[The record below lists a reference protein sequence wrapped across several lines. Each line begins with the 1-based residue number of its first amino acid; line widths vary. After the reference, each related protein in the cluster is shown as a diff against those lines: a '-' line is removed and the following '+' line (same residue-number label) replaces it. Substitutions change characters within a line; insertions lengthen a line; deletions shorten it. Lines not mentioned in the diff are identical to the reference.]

1 MGTATV
7 TGALATCTFGV
18 APASLSFLP
27 TSRVIIEGM
36 PAATTMDMVPM
47 LNVMP
52 FGMCTSLSNPSVAA
66 ATSAALGILTPMPC
80 VPAIAGPWKP
90 GATKTTIGGQPALVS
105 GSTCN
110 CAFGGM
116 VSMTMTGAVKTMVS

>member
-18 APASLSFLP
+18 APSSLSFLP
-27 TSRVIIEGM
+27 TPRVMIEGK
-36 PAATTMDMVPM
+36 PAGTIMDMVPM

-52 FGMCTSLSNPSVAA
+52 FGMCTSLSNPTVAA
-66 ATSAALGILTPMPC
+66 ATSAALGVLTPMPC
-80 VPAIAGPWKP
+80 VPTIVGPWKP
-90 GATKTTIGGQPALVS
+90 GASKTVIGGKPALVS

-110 CAFGGM
+110 CAYGGM
-116 VSMTMTGAVKTMVS
+116 VSMTMTGAVKTTAG